1 MSEYTTS
8 DLLQHAIDK
17 KPLEFETA
25 LDDIL
30 KHKLADRIDAY
41 KQELAGSIYGSS
53 EDDNDEEYEND
64 FEYDDENEDYT
75 PESEDLDDQDSQ

>member
-17 KPLEFETA
+17 KPLEFGGA

-53 EDDNDEEYEND
+53 ED
-64 FEYDDENEDYT
+64 EYDDGEDEDEDYT